1 MASLPLRSRRILAA
15 AAAALSL
22 AACGGERAGGDD
34 GRGTVVIAT
43 GADAEVLLPTVV
55 QQLVEKQVI
64 DQLFEPLAAPPPSM
78 NTVGDAGYEPRLA
91 SRWRWAPDSL
101 AITFTLDPRARW
113 HDGRAVTSRDVQFAV
128 ALLKDPA
135 AGSPFGD
142 TMANVDSVSTPDSL
156 TAVVWFARRSPEQ
169 FFTLVYNLTVVPEHL
184 LASVPRDKLAESEFA
199 RAPVGNGRFRFKR
212 WEKGKVIELVAD
224 TANFRGRPSID
235 RVMWSVSPD
244 PTAMWARLVNEE
256 ADVIEMLRG
265 EPLAKVAAS
274 TTTRLV
280 PYQGLDYGF
289 VTFNT
294 RAPSNRR
301 QPHPIL
307 GDAAVRRALALGV
320 DRQAVVKNVFDTL
333 AYLGIGP
340 VVRAQWTADTAI
352 AIPAHDAAAAKALL
366 DSLGWRDADGNGVRE
381 KGGRPLAFGLV
392 VPTSSAPRRQAS
404 VLLQAQWKAIGADV
418 KIEELEF
425 NAVIERISAGR
436 FDAMMNGS
444 HASPSPADV
453 RSMYGSDRT
462 PEKQGGNFGG
472 YASPVVDAALDSA
485 SHEFDAARARMLYR
499 RAYAQI
505 ISDAAAIF
513 LYEPRMVAGINNR
526 IDPGVLSAA
535 GWWTG
540 LADWKVDP
548 ARRIARDRVPLGAP
562 APGTGEAGT
571 MPPGDSAK

>member
-1 MASLPLRSRRILAA
+1 MAFHPLRLRVLAVSLA
-15 AAAALSL
+15 TCAL
-22 AACGGERAGGDD
+22 AACGGEANARDE

-43 GADAEVLLPTVV
+43 GADADFLLPTIV

-64 DQLFEPLAAPPPSM
+64 DQLFEPLAAPPASM
-78 NTVGDAGYEPRLA
+78 NTVGDAGFEARLA
-91 SRWRWAPDSL
+91 SRWSWAADSL
-101 AITFTLDPRARW
+101 SIAFTLDPRARW
-113 HDGRAVTSRDVQFAV
+113 HDGRAVTSRDVRFSV
-128 ALLKDPA
+128 ALLKDTVA
-135 AGSPFGD
+135 ASPFRA

-184 LASVPRDKLAESEFA
+184 LASVPRDRLGESEFA

-224 TANFRGRPSID
+224 TGNYRGRPSID
-235 RVMWSVSPD
+235 RVIWSVSPD
-244 PTAMWARLVNEE
+244 PTSMWARLVNEE

-280 PYQGLDYGF
+280 PYQGLDYGY

-294 RAPSNRR
+294 RSPSNRR
-301 QPHPIL
+301 QPHPVL
-307 GDAAVRRALALGV
+307 GDPAVRSALALGV

-352 AIPAHDAAAAKALL
+352 AIPAHDAAAARAGL
-366 DSLGWRDADGNGVRE
+366 DASGWRDSDGDGVRE
-381 KGGRPLAFGLV
+381 KGGRALAFGLL
-392 VPTSSAPRRQAS
+392 VPTSSAPRRQAA
-404 VLLQAQWKAIGADV
+404 VLLQAQWKEIGADA
-418 KIEELEF
+418 KIEEVEF
-425 NAVIERISAGR
+425 NTFIERINSGR

-444 HASPSPADV
+444 HADPSPSDV

-462 PEKQGGNFGG
+462 PDRQGGNFGG
-472 YASPVVDAALDSA
+472 YASATVDAALDSA
-485 SHEFDAARARMLYR
+485 AVEFDAARAKALYQ
-499 RAYAQI
+499 RAYAEI
-505 ISDAAAIF
+505 IADAAAIF

-526 IDPGVLSAA
+526 IDPGAFPAV
-535 GWWTG
+535 GWWTR
-540 LADWKVDP
+540 LADWKIDP
-548 ARRIARDRVPLGAP
+548 ARRIARDRVPVRASVPETAP
-562 APGTGEAGT
+562 PPA
-571 MPPGDSAK
+571 PGDSAR

>member
-1 MASLPLRSRRILAA
+1 MASHPFRLRVLAA
-15 AAAALSL
+15 SLATCAL
-22 AACGGERAGGDD
+22 AACGGERGGPDE

-43 GADAEVLLPTVV
+43 GADADFLLPTIV

-64 DQLFEPLAAPPPSM
+64 DQLFEPLAAPPASM

-91 SRWRWAPDSL
+91 SRWSWAADSL
-101 AITFTLDPRARW
+101 SIAFTVDPRARW
-113 HDGRAVTSRDVQFAV
+113 HDGRAVTSRDVRFSV
-128 ALLKDPA
+128 ALLKDTVA
-135 AGSPFGD
+135 ASPFRG
-142 TMANVDSVSTPDSL
+142 TMANIDSVSTPDSL

-169 FFTLVYNLTVVPEHL
+169 FFTFVYNLTVVPEHL
-184 LASVPRDKLAESEFA
+184 LARVPRDRLGESEFA

-235 RVMWSVSPD
+235 RVIWSISPD
-244 PTAMWARLVNEE
+244 PTSMWARLVNEE

-280 PYQGLDYGF
+280 PYRGLDYGY

-301 QPHPIL
+301 QPHPVL
-307 GDAAVRRALALGV
+307 GDAAVRSALALAV

-352 AIPAHDAAAAKALL
+352 AIPAHDAAAARARL
-366 DSLGWRDADGNGVRE
+366 DSLGWRDSDGNGVRE
-381 KGGRPLAFGLV
+381 QGGRALAFGLL

-404 VLLQAQWKAIGADV
+404 VLLQAQWKEIGADV
-418 KIEELEF
+418 KIEEVEF
-425 NAVIERISAGR
+425 NTFVERINSGR

-444 HASPSPADV
+444 HADPSPSDV

-462 PEKQGGNFGG
+462 PDQQGGNFGG
-472 YASPVVDAALDSA
+472 YANATVDAALDSA
-485 SHEFDAARARMLYR
+485 TIEFDPARAKALYQ
-499 RAYAQI
+499 RAYAEI
-505 ISDAAAIF
+505 IADAAAIF
-513 LYEPRMVAGINNR
+513 LYEPRMVAGVNNR
-526 IDPGVLSAA
+526 IDPGAFPAV
-535 GWWTG
+535 GWWTR
-540 LADWKVDP
+540 LADWKIDP
-548 ARRIARDRVPLGAP
+548 ARRIARDRVPLAASSP
-562 APGTGEAGT
+562 DTAAATAQ
-571 MPPGDSAK
+571 GDSAK